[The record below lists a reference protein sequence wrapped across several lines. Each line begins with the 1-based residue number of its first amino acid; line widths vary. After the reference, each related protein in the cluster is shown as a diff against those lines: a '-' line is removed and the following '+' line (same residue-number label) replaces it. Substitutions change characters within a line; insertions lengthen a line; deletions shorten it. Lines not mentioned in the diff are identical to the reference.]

1 MLRVTGDYEQ
11 SAYHCSYAVFNI
23 ETHSEAELQD
33 FLNKHKEQLKDT
45 RKVEGENNGNTIYGV
60 QLKITEREIA
70 EALVRRYNMVINVQN
85 VEENKRHFLEEAGI
99 DAVKVIVYAT
109 DYVPE
114 EMDIEQYC
122 ASIFAAYDTFGD
134 SPEFINRVY
143 ELSGDC
149 NRFTHEQHGRIHQ
162 QIELLR
168 QLLFSSEEL

>member
-1 MLRVTGDYEQ
+1 MLRVTENYEQ
-11 SAYHCSYAVFNI
+11 QASYCNYMVFNI
-23 ETHSEAELQD
+23 ETHSEVELKD
-33 FLNKHKEQLKDT
+33 FLERHKEQLKDT
-45 RKVEGENNGNTIYGV
+45 RKIEEENNGSTIYGA
-60 QLKITEREIA
+60 QLKINEKEIA

-85 VEENKRHFLEEAGI
+85 IEENKRHFLEEAGT

-109 DYVPE
+109 DYIPE

-168 QLLFSSEEL
+168 QLLFSNEEL